1 MNIDKPLVQ
10 LEERTTA
17 KAVDNLT
24 WVIEVVEKNDHGEIV
39 VVGRHYHFK
48 KDKQDGLK
56 NAPLRQMFIKFP
68 RGNLRVNKYLAVD

>member
-1 MNIDKPLVQ
+1 LNIDKPLVQ

-24 WVIEVVEKNDHGEIV
+24 WVIEVVEKNEHGEIV

-56 NAPLRQMFIKFP
+56 NQ
-68 RGNLRVNKYLAVD
+68 